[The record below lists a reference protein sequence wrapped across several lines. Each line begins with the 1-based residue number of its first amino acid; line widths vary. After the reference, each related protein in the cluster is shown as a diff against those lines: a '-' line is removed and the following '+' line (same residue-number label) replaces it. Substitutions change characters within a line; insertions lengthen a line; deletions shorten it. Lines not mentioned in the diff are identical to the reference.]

1 MCLVLF
7 LETSWWSDLFRN
19 AVVRRS
25 CAYGASQLVWRTL
38 WPLQDHNIWQLWLH
52 LHLKDALYF
61 FHKAIIEFL
70 QNKADQLHSEICH
83 LRCRVAVLS
92 NRVCPLESA
101 GELAQHIIKTLKLLH
116 THSPPTLLFS
126 LMLLDLPSTDCA
138 ENNLPCGR
146 EPGVHVA
153 FHSSVLISQGHVQS
167 IFKEQFNTLY

>member
-19 AVVRRS
+19 GVVRRS
-25 CAYGASQLVWRTL
+25 RAYGASQLVWRTL

-138 ENNLPCGR
+138 EKKTS
-146 EPGVHVA
+146 HVGGNQVCMLR
-153 FHSSVLISQGHVQS
+153 FIPLC
-167 IFKEQFNTLY
+167 